1 MEDLPLSGSHY
12 QKYRVHLSV
21 NYIEGE
27 IFMTTGNRKVYVIG
41 GPTAAG
47 KSVVALYLAKR
58 IQGEIVNCDSVQ
70 LYKYMDIGSAKPSQK
85 DMNTVPHH
93 LYGFVDPADDITVAQ
108 YQQLAFDKID
118 GILSRGKTPIVVG
131 GTGLYLNSLIY
142 KMSFAAKPINLKRRD
157 ELEHLAEVRGK
168 DYLFE
173 LLSAV
178 DPEAAARIHPNN
190 IRKIIR
196 AIEAYE
202 LGSKLESMDKLE
214 PNTKYDFKINI
225 VNMDREW
232 LYNRINRRV
241 DKLMEE
247 GLLKEVKH
255 LLAMGY
261 NHDTPAMKGI
271 GYKELLSYLDG
282 KSTLEEAVID
292 IKTNTRHYAKRQL
305 TWFKRYENA
314 HWIEIKKGEMVGHI
328 VDDILEAS
336 K

>member
-1 MEDLPLSGSHY
+1 
-12 QKYRVHLSV
+12 
-21 NYIEGE
+21 
-27 IFMTTGNRKVYVIG
+27 MTIGNKKVYIIG

-47 KSVVALYLAKR
+47 KSIVALYLAKR
-58 IQGEIVNCDSVQ
+58 VKGEIVNCDSVQ

-85 DMNTVPHH
+85 DMKAIPHH
-93 LYGFVDPADDITVAQ
+93 LYGFVDPSDDITVAQ
-108 YQQLAFDKID
+108 YQKLAFDKID
-118 GILSRGKTPIVVG
+118 EILARGNTPIVVG

-142 KMSFAAKPINLKRRD
+142 KMSFAAKPINLKRRE
-157 ELEHLAEVRGK
+157 ELEHLAEVRGNE
-168 DYLFE
+168 YLFE

-178 DPEAAARIHPNN
+178 DPDAAARIHPNN

-225 VNMDREW
+225 VNMEREW
-232 LYNRINRRV
+232 LYTRINRRV

-255 LLAMGY
+255 LLSMGY
-261 NHDTPAMKGI
+261 NSETPAMKGI
-271 GYKELLSYLDG
+271 GYKELLLYLDG
-282 KSTLEEAVID
+282 KVKLEEAVNN

-314 HWIEIKKGEMVGHI
+314 HWIEIQKGQMVGNV